1 MFKGSQSIISGKIAI
16 EGAKFKK
23 NSWIGYIAV
32 KNFKYFKILMSK
44 LVKLS
49 KTLLKIVKKVV
60 QQPNKSKISIRIK
73 RLFLKIPLNENNYHT
88 KLKKPLYSRD
98 NLND

>member
-1 MFKGSQSIISGKIAI
+1 MFKGSRSITSGKIAI

-60 QQPNKSKISIRIK
+60 
-73 RLFLKIPLNENNYHT
+73 
-88 KLKKPLYSRD
+88 
-98 NLND
+98 